1 MSCDE
6 TRPATLGTM
15 ARKLFTNARVVSPD
29 EVFLGTVEL
38 LAGRIVRIEI
48 GATDLPGAEDL
59 AGDYLLPGLVD
70 LCGAV
75 ASDAT
80 VHSAAIASVIDRD
93 ARASVC
99 GITTLVDAFDLH
111 TREKA
116 GLDAASASM
125 RAWLDDARAAGI
137 LRCDH
142 GIRWHLRPGDA
153 RRTHSAFF
161 EDRHTRLVSFD
172 FADWSRLAAPLREAR
187 RLGIALAATQVRSDA
202 DRLACAEQCVGLLW
216 HPAPAASVAATA
228 HGGPAVSCEASA
240 VVEGAPAMPDVIDSG
255 GDPLALL
262 HAAFARRDRDGLSLP
277 DAVRTVAM
285 RPARLA
291 GLADRGAIALGQRA
305 DFVRVREVGGVAV
318 PLATWRGGERVA

>member
-1 MSCDE
+1 VSCGE
-6 TRPATLGTM
+6 SWPATLAAM

-70 LCGAV
+70 LGGAV
-75 ASDAT
+75 AVDADT
-80 VHSAAIASVIDRD
+80 RSTTIASVVDRD
-93 ARASVC
+93 ARAAVC
-99 GITTLVDAFDLH
+99 GITTLVDAYDLD
-111 TREKA
+111 TREKS
-116 GLDAASASM
+116 GLSADSSIA
-125 RAWLDDARAAGI
+125 RAWLEDARAAGI

-172 FADWSRLAAPLREAR
+172 FADWARLAAPLREAR
-187 RLGIALAATQVRSDA
+187 RLGIALAATNVRSDA
-202 DRLACAEQCVGLLW
+202 DRLACAERCVGLLW
-216 HPAPAASVAATA
+216 HPAPAAAVTATA
-228 HGGPAVSCEASA
+228 HGGPAVSCAASA
-240 VVEGAPAMPDVIDSG
+240 VVDGAPTMPDVLDSG

-262 HAAFARRDRDGLSLP
+262 HSVFVRRDRDGLSLP
-277 DAVRTVAM
+277 DAARAVAM

-291 GLADRGAIALGQRA
+291 GLADRGTIALGQRA

>member
-6 TRPATLGTM
+6 TRPATLDAM

-38 LAGRIVRIEI
+38 HAGRIVRVEI

-70 LCGAV
+70 LCGAIAV
-75 ASDAT
+75 DAT
-80 VHSAAIASVIDRD
+80 PHPDTIANVVDRD
-93 ARASVC
+93 TRASVS
-99 GITTLVDAFDLH
+99 GITTLVDAFELD

-116 GLDAASASM
+116 GLDTASAA
-125 RAWLDDARAAGI
+125 RRTWLDAARAAGI

-142 GIRWHLRPGDA
+142 GIRWHLRAGDA
-153 RRTHSAFF
+153 RRTHAAFF
-161 EDRHTRLVSFD
+161 EDPHTRLVSFD

-187 RLGIALAATQVRSDA
+187 RLGIALAATRVRGDT
-202 DRLACAEQCVGLLW
+202 DRLACAERSIGLLW
-216 HPAPAASVAATA
+216 HPAPAASLAAAA
-228 HGGPAVSCEASA
+228 HGGPAVSCSAST
-240 VVEGAPAMPDVIDSG
+240 VVDGAPGIPDAIDSG

-262 HAAFARRDRDGLSLP
+262 HTAFVRRDRDGLSLP
-277 DAVRTVAM
+277 DAVRAIAM

-291 GLADRGAIALGQRA
+291 GLADRGSIALGQRA
-305 DFVRVREVGGVAV
+305 DFVRVREVDGVAV